1 MGQNAFGTPVKE
13 LSSAGAVV
21 VCGAMTDEGG
31 IIGEK
36 ATVVKVL
43 DEEGTDGEKVN
54 VERLLL
60 DEETSSRVRVVNRS
74 ELDVAS
80 DIDGIEIVANV
91 LDEEEEIVVMLENV
105 EDELLLTAV
114 DESEDELLLT
124 VVDEV
129 VDELLLT
136 AVDELKDEVLLAAGD
151 EVEDGLLL
159 EAIDEVDVIEEFV
172 GDVRMLDEKADE
184 EVEVIVILN
193 VIEGVLLLVLE
204 GTKSVKDAELE
215 ALVGAACIPTAWQLI
230 LS

>member
-54 VERLLL
+54 VERLLDEEVADGENVEVERLLL

-105 EDELLLTAV
+105 E
-114 DESEDELLLT
+114 
-124 VVDEV
+124 
-129 VDELLLT
+129 DELLLT